1 MSTTLVSQS
10 ERPPPAPAGTGA
22 RKLTERAFRIRE
34 SGIIVV
40 LVLFVAVTASI
51 QPRFLNITNIQFILV
66 NTTVFA
72 LLALGETMVVISR
85 NYDLSVGSVLGLSAY
100 LSASLFGGHPGF
112 PIPLAFLAG
121 LGIGLGCG
129 LLNGIMVAAGRVPS
143 LVVTLATLYIFR
155 GIDILIVGGKEVVAN
170 SLPSAFL
177 EIPKATVLGIPSI
190 AIAIAVVIAIGAYY
204 LRSFRSGRELYAMGS
219 NPDAAR
225 LAGIPVGRRVF
236 VAFTVSG
243 AIAGVAGVLWAAQY
257 GTIDSTAGTGYELQV
272 ISAVVVGGVA
282 IFGGSGSA
290 VGAALGA
297 LLLNTISSA
306 LYVLGISPFWDQ
318 AIFGFLLLL
327 AITLDRFISVRL
339 TAAAGLKTGLKV
351 FVIPKNLGNNY
362 FTTADSAKTGGA
374 IAALSA
380 LGETGTETSGTAA
393 TPASQIPAI
402 QAAISKGANALIVSA
417 TDPTALCPTLNAA
430 MKRGITVVTYDSD
443 APGCRDVF
451 INQASTAQIGT
462 SEVDVLAKQINQTG
476 DIAIVSATAS
486 ATNQN
491 AWIGYMKQELKKY
504 PKMKLVSTVYG
515 NDDPTT
521 ATQVT
526 QGLLQQYPN
535 LKGIISPTT
544 VGIAAAAAVLDTAKY
559 RGKIA
564 LTGLGTPDSLKKYV
578 SDGTI
583 KEFVLWKPNDLG
595 YLAAYA
601 AVEAASGKLNG
612 SQGQSFTAGK
622 LGSFTVGADKTILL
636 GPPFTFNSANI
647 GQFNF

>member
-1 MSTTLVSQS
+1 M
-10 ERPPPAPAGTGA
+10 
-22 RKLTERAFRIRE
+22 
-34 SGIIVV
+34 
-40 LVLFVAVTASI
+40 FVAVTASV

-129 LLNGIMVAAGRVPS
+129 MLNGIMVAAGRVPS

-177 EIPKATVLGIPSI
+177 EIPKATVLGIPAI

-362 FTTADSAKTGGA
+362 FTTADSAEVRRRDRRA
-374 IAALSA
+374 QA

-443 APGCRDVF
+443 APGCRDLF

-462 SEVDVLAKQINQTG
+462 SEVDVLAKELNQTG

-544 VGIAAAAAVLDTAKY
+544 VGIAAAAAVLDTPKY

-595 YLAAYA
+595 YLAGYA
-601 AVEAASGKLNG
+601 AVVAASGKLNG

-622 LGSFTVGADKTILL
+622 LGSFTVGADKTVLL
-636 GPPFTFNSANI
+636 GPPFVFTSANI
-647 GQFNF
+647 NQFNF